1 MPNNRAEL
9 SGTASPTAAV
19 TRYQLRACIGPVHN
33 DDLESVVSTV
43 DAGEPLAFNTTWG
56 LTTPGSVASFRL
68 VAMTADGHERG
79 SAPVVIARPL

>member
-1 MPNNRAEL
+1 
-9 SGTASPTAAV
+9 
-19 TRYQLRACIGPVHN
+19 
-33 DDLESVVSTV
+33 LESVVATV
-43 DAGEPLAFNTTWG
+43 DAGEPLTFNTTWG